1 VLDPASNLYGGTGEG
16 GSHDDGGFFEL
27 TPGSQGWSYNVLY
40 ENAFSDFVRDER
52 NNFYGLS
59 GEGTYDNG
67 AAAELSDGADG
78 WAYTS
83 LYSFTQQE
91 SWPDDPF
98 ILDKSGNLYGV
109 TYYGGDVFKLSPD
122 ASTQWTF
129 HLLHH
134 FPAFQGDGW
143 KSFAGVVFDTTG
155 NLYGATESGGTSKK
169 PWCPG
174 GCGVIYK
181 LTPVGHGKWE
191 ETILHRFVK
200 FEDGLAP
207 MGTLTLDKVGNL
219 YGTTVGG
226 GGGANVCFGGCGAVF
241 KMTPNGDGKWTY
253 SVLHRFK
260 GSDGVGPQAGVVIDN
275 RGNIYGTTLQGGADY
290 YGVVFEI
297 TP

>member
-1 VLDPASNLYGGTGEG
+1 MFQTNEGPSYPA
-16 GSHDDGGFFEL
+16 HQF
-27 TPGSQGWSYNVLY
+27 
-40 ENAFSDFVRDER
+40 
-52 NNFYGLS
+52 
-59 GEGTYDNG
+59 
-67 AAAELSDGADG
+67 
-78 WAYTS
+78 
-83 LYSFTQQE
+83 
-91 SWPDDPF
+91 
-98 ILDKSGNLYGV
+98 
-109 TYYGGDVFKLSPD
+109 
-122 ASTQWTF
+122 
-129 HLLHH
+129 
-134 FPAFQGDGW
+134 
-143 KSFAGVVFDTTG
+143 
-155 NLYGATESGGTSKK
+155 
-169 PWCPG
+169 G